1 VSEQRSRNHG
11 KQVSYHLATYQSQ
24 LGPRSAIRVNGAVFD
39 LEEVTAVPN
48 YATVLGVLADWDS
61 ADKLL
66 RNVSKDL
73 SKTQPLSNVKLLAPV
88 HYPTAIYGAGANYV
102 DHVCRMAEILG
113 LPLDPDPHEVGL
125 KPWHFMKPSHCAVGT
140 GAGVPIRTDTMDWEV
155 ELAAV
160 IGRTARNVSVSD
172 ALNYVAGYTVAND
185 LSARGLTVRPHLAPT
200 SPFKY
205 DWIGQKVFEGS
216 CPLGPWIVPARDIP
230 NPQNLRLK
238 LTVNGQLRQD
248 SSTSMMI
255 FSIAEQVAHLSSCV
269 KLRPGDVILT
279 GTPSGVG
286 AETKDFLKSGDM
298 ITAEVERVGVLTTV
312 ILNSE
317 SFA

>member
-1 VSEQRSRNHG
+1 
-11 KQVSYHLATYQSQ
+11 VSYQLATYQTQ

-39 LEEVTAVPN
+39 LEEVASVPN
-48 YATVLGVLADWDS
+48 YDTVLGVLSDWDA
-61 ADKLL
+61 ADKVL

-73 SKTQPLSNVKLLAPV
+73 SKRQPLSHVKFLTPV

-102 DHVCRMAEILG
+102 DHVSRMAEILD
-113 LPLDPDPHEVGL
+113 LPPDPDPHKVGL
-125 KPWHFMKPSHCAVGT
+125 HPWHFMKPSHCAVGT
-140 GAGVPIRTDTMDWEV
+140 GAGVPLRTDTMDWEV

-160 IGRTARNVSVSD
+160 IGRTARNVAVGD
-172 ALNYVAGYTVAND
+172 ALNFVAGYTVAND
-185 LSARGLTVRPHLAPT
+185 LSARGLTVRPHIAPN

-216 CPLGPWIVPARDIP
+216 CPLGPWIVPAHDIS

-238 LTVNGQLRQD
+238 LTVNGQLKQD

-255 FSIAEQVAHLSSCV
+255 FSIAEQIAHLSSCV
-269 KLRPGDVILT
+269 ELRPGDVILT

-286 AETKDFLKSGDM
+286 TETKEFLKSGD
-298 ITAEVERVGVLTTV
+298 IVTAEVESIGVLTTV
-312 ILNSE
+312 ILNSGRC
-317 SFA
+317 A